1 MIARKSI
8 LPVFLAVLLCASVA
22 HAQPV
27 KIDSDGIC
35 GLILQGGDV
44 ADKAIAE
51 VRELFKSPD
60 WKVTVSA
67 TMAVRYQIGHALL
80 EAQRFEECLDICR
93 LAINYMAGTTEF
105 VEQLQEYRIEALL
118 ALGRHD
124 DALANAKVLYN
135 VASMKGTARAMRVFC
150 QCLELAR
157 PDDKGIIDRFK
168 AEQIAGAK
176 QTLVAQ
182 PRQPG
187 TVLGSIRLSI
197 ADSRLYEDRIAKNRQ
212 ASVDDM
218 SWRSGLGNGLLLE
231 DRPDEALQVMEE
243 LCQATTKGENLK
255 HAIENVARAIKA
267 QDGAI
272 GRANA
277 YIMHNRSQAR

>member
-1 MIARKSI
+1 
-8 LPVFLAVLLCASVA
+8 
-22 HAQPV
+22 
-27 KIDSDGIC
+27 
-35 GLILQGGDV
+35 
-44 ADKAIAE
+44 
-51 VRELFKSPD
+51 
-60 WKVTVSA
+60 
-67 TMAVRYQIGHALL
+67 
-80 EAQRFEECLDICR
+80 
-93 LAINYMAGTTEF
+93 MAGTTEF

-135 VASMKGTARAMRVFC
+135 VASMKGTARAMTVFC

-212 ASVDDM
+212 ASADDM
-218 SWRSGLGNGLLLE
+218 SWRSGLGNSLLLE
-231 DRPDEALQVMEE
+231 DRPDEGLQVMEE

-255 HAIENVARAIKA
+255 QAIENVARAIKA

-277 YIMHNRSQAR
+277 YIVHNRSQAR